1 MLKILIVD
9 DEAIIRKG
17 LENMVKQWCRFRV
30 IGVADDGE
38 TALQWLHKTASLPDL
53 IITDI
58 YMQHMDGLK
67 LIQQVNT
74 LYPEIKCAILSG
86 HEDFHL
92 AQKAIELKVCQY
104 ITKPVVS
111 QFLFDSL
118 EKILTEISPNPI
130 SGNALYPKDV
140 VEITIQYIRNYY
152 QNPALSLQEL
162 ADHASVHPN
171 YLTQLF
177 KRRMGIP
184 CMQFLTQVRMEKA
197 KELLLQS
204 NLKVSTVARH
214 VGYENPLYFSSYFK
228 KWVGVNPSKYREA

>member
-38 TALQWLHKTASLPDL
+38 TALKWLRETASLPDL
-53 IITDI
+53 MITDL
-58 YMQHMDGLK
+58 YMQYMDGLE
-67 LIQQVNT
+67 LIRQVNT
-74 LYPEIKCAILSG
+74 LYPEIRCAILSG

-104 ITKPVVS
+104 ITKPVED

-118 EKILTEISPNPI
+118 ERVLEEISPGHAT
-130 SGNALYPKDV
+130 GNGLYSKDV
-140 VEITIQYIRNYY
+140 VELTIQHIHSHY
-152 QNPALSLQEL
+152 QIPTLSLQEL
-162 ADHASVHPN
+162 ADNASVHPN

-177 KRRMGIP
+177 KRRMGVP

-197 KELLLQS
+197 KELLLHS
-204 NLKVSTVARH
+204 NLRISAVARH

-228 KWVGVNPSKYREA
+228 KWVGMNPSKYREA